1 MSSGH
6 LNVWIS
12 CLGVEINLSVTSFY
26 MIYKTIRLDENS
38 KGKTIDAEAKKPLFG
53 DLGNAHISGQ
63 ADVPW

>member
-1 MSSGH
+1 
-6 LNVWIS
+6 
-12 CLGVEINLSVTSFY
+12 